1 MNIMLASCIA
11 LVSSLILTVIFIP
24 LLIRFMRSHHEGQ
37 EIRDEGPKWHQK
49 KSGTPTMGGT
59 VFVIAAG
66 ISVIWVAAWQHN
78 LNKVVWILVISLLGY
93 GIIGFLDDGIK
104 LYFKRNLGLR
114 AWQKLAL
121 QIVIA
126 IVIVMIAASDHF
138 QFGLYIP
145 FAGVVHSVV
154 LFIIFIIFWLVGFSN
169 TVNLSVGLDGL
180 ATGLSVVA
188 YGTYA
193 YIAFKQKNF
202 AVLAF
207 CMSVIGGLIAF
218 FIFNHKPAKI
228 FMGDAGSLALGGGLA
243 TVSIMLNKPWSLLL
257 VGIVFVCETASVIL
271 QVISF
276 QTTGKRI
283 FKMTPIHHHFEM
295 LGWSE
300 WKVDTVFWIVGLI
313 GSILYLAI
321 WG

>member
-1 MNIMLASCIA
+1 MLISIIA
-11 LVSSLILTVIFIP
+11 LVSSLVLTAIFIP
-24 LLIRFMRSHHEGQ
+24 WLIIFMRSHHEGQ

-59 VFVIAAG
+59 IFVLAAV
-66 ISVIWVAAWQHN
+66 ISTLWVSIWQGQ
-78 LNKVVWILVISLLGY
+78 LNKTIWILIISLLGY

-114 AWQKLAL
+114 AWQKLLL
-121 QIVIA
+121 QII
-126 IVIVMIAASDHF
+126 IAALIVWIAATDHF

-145 FAGVVHSVV
+145 FAGIVNSAI

-169 TVNLSVGLDGL
+169 AVNLSDGLDGL
-180 ATGLSVVA
+180 ATGLSIVA

-193 YIAFKQKNF
+193 YIAFKQKN
-202 AVLAF
+202 LSILIF

-218 FIFNHKPAKI
+218 LIYNHKPAKI

-243 TVSIMLNKPWSLLL
+243 VVSIFLNRPWSLLL

-300 WKVDTVFWIVGLI
+300 WKVDIVFWIVGLI
-313 GSILYLAI
+313 GSIIYLVI